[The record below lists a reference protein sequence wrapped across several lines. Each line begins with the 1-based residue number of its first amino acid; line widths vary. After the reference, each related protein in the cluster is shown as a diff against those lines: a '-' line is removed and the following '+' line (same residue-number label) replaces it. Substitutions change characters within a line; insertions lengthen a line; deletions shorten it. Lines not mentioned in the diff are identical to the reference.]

1 MARSFSDT
9 DMTLTDGAP
18 FTAGLE
24 TLGAERSAGEI
35 LVRRLWRLKGSILAG
50 LVLLVIVV
58 AAIFAPTV
66 APHNPFETN
75 IMTRLRPPVWMA
87 GGSPKYVLGTDQVGR
102 DILSRIIYGGR
113 VSLSI
118 GALAVL
124 LSASFGILLGLLA
137 GYMGKVADAV
147 ISTLV
152 NIMLTFPFVLLALAV
167 IAVLGSGFSKL
178 IIVLAITGWPLYT
191 RVVRASTMNLKERE
205 FVLASRASGMSHVR
219 IIASQI
225 LPNLLSIIVV
235 IASLQVA
242 RMIIL
247 ESFLSFLGLGV
258 PPPTPTWGGMLGE
271 GRQYMYMRW
280 WLAAFPGMAIFITT
294 LMINLVGDGLR
305 DWLDPH
311 LKM

>member
-1 MARSFSDT
+1 MARSFSDSDVLPVGDEST
-9 DMTLTDGAP
+9 AAPMGAARP
-18 FTAGLE
+18 A
-24 TLGAERSAGEI
+24 RSAGAV
-35 LVRRLWRLKGSILAG
+35 LARRIWRLKGSMLAG
-50 LVLLVIVV
+50 VVLLVIIAAAVGAPWMV
-58 AAIFAPTV
+58 AHDPLEA
-66 APHNPFETN
+66 N
-75 IMTRLRPPVWMA
+75 IMLRLRPPAWMH
-87 GGSPKYVLGTDQVGR
+87 GGVPAHLLGTDQVGR

-124 LSASFGILLGLLA
+124 VSASVGIVLGLLA
-137 GYMGKVADAV
+137 GYLGKAVDAV

-178 IIVLAITGWPLYT
+178 VIVLAITGWPLYT
-191 RVVRASTMNLKERE
+191 RVVRAETMHLKERE
-205 FVLASRASGMSHVR
+205 FIVAARAVGLRHRRVLARH
-219 IIASQI
+219 IF
-225 LPNLLSIIVV
+225 PNLISMLVV

-247 ESFLSFLGLGV
+247 ESFLGFLGLGI

-271 GRQYMYMRW
+271 GRLYMMHRW
-280 WLAAFPGMAIFITT
+280 WLAAFPGMAIFVTT

-311 LKM
+311 LKL

>member
-1 MARSFSDT
+1 MAGSISDRDIT
-9 DMTLTDGAP
+9 SAADGLSITSGDAVP
-18 FTAGLE
+18 
-24 TLGAERSAGEI
+24 RSASAK
-35 LVRRLWRLKGSILAG
+35 LASRLWRLKGSVIAGILM
-50 LVLLVIVV
+50 LLVV
-58 AAIFAPTV
+58 AASVFAPFVT
-66 APHNPFETN
+66 PHDPLEAN
-75 IMTRLRPPVWMA
+75 IMLRLRPPLWMN
-87 GGSPKYVLGTDQVGR
+87 GGVEGYLLGTDQVGR
-102 DILSRIIYGGR
+102 DILARIIYGGR

-124 LSASFGILLGLLA
+124 VSASFGITLGLMA
-137 GYMGKVADAV
+137 GYMGRVADAV

-167 IAVLGSGFSKL
+167 IAVLGSGFYKL
-178 IIVLAITGWPLYT
+178 VIVLAITGWPIYT
-191 RVVRASTMNLKERE
+191 RIIRAETLALKERE
-205 FVLASRASGMSHVR
+205 FVVAARAVGMSHFR
-219 IIASQI
+219 ILTKHI
-225 LPNLLSIIVV
+225 LLNLVGTIVV

-271 GRQYMYMRW
+271 GKLYMLHRW
-280 WLAAFPGMAIFITT
+280 WLAAFPGMAIFVTT

-311 LKM
+311 MKQA

>member
-1 MARSFSDT
+1 M
-9 DMTLTDGAP
+9 
-18 FTAGLE
+18 
-24 TLGAERSAGEI
+24 
-35 LVRRLWRLKGSILAG
+35 
-50 LVLLVIVV
+50 LLIV
-58 AAIFAPTV
+58 AAAVLAPVVT
-66 APHNPFETN
+66 PHDPLEAN
-75 IMTRLRPPVWMA
+75 IMLRLRPPLWMN
-87 GGSPKYVLGTDQVGR
+87 GGVEGHLLGTDQVGR
-102 DILSRIIYGGR
+102 DILTRIIYGGR

-124 LSASFGILLGLLA
+124 VSASFGIALGLMA

-167 IAVLGSGFSKL
+167 IAVLGSGFYKL
-178 IIVLAITGWPLYT
+178 VIVLAITGWPLYT
-191 RVVRASTMNLKERE
+191 RIIRAETLALKERE
-205 FVLASRASGMSHVR
+205 FVVAARAVGMSHFR
-219 IIASQI
+219 ILTKHI
-225 LPNLLSIIVV
+225 LLNLVGTIVV

-271 GRQYMYMRW
+271 GKLYMMHRW
-280 WLAAFPGMAIFITT
+280 WLAAFPGMAIFVTT

-311 LKM
+311 MKQS

>member
-1 MARSFSDT
+1 MVSI
-9 DMTLTDGAP
+9 
-18 FTAGLE
+18 FT
-24 TLGAERSAGEI
+24 
-35 LVRRLWRLKGSILAG
+35 
-50 LVLLVIVV
+50 
-58 AAIFAPTV
+58 
-66 APHNPFETN
+66 
-75 IMTRLRPPVWMA
+75 
-87 GGSPKYVLGTDQVGR
+87 
-102 DILSRIIYGGR
+102 RIIYGGR

-118 GALAVL
+118 GPLAVL
-124 LSASFGILLGLLA
+124 VSASFGIVLGLMA

-167 IAVLGSGFSKL
+167 IVVLGSGFSKL
-178 IIVLAITGWPLYT
+178 VIVLAITGWPLYT
-191 RVVRASTMNLKERE
+191 RIIRAETMALKERE
-205 FVLASRASGMSHVR
+205 FVVAARAVGMTHFRILTKHV
-219 IIASQI
+219 
-225 LPNLLSIIVV
+225 LLNLVGTIVV

-271 GRQYMYMRW
+271 GRLYMMHRW
-280 WLAAFPGMAIFITT
+280 WLAAFPGMAIFATT

-311 LKM
+311 LKL

>member
-1 MARSFSDT
+1 MARSLSDRDIT
-9 DMTLTDGAP
+9 PPHDGLLTIGEAP
-18 FTAGLE
+18 PRSSTAKL
-24 TLGAERSAGEI
+24 LS
-35 LVRRLWRLKGSILAG
+35 RLWRLKGSVIAGCLLLA
-50 LVLLVIVV
+50 IVT
-58 AAIFAPTV
+58 AAIFAPLVT
-66 APHNPFETN
+66 PHDPLEAN
-75 IMTRLRPPVWMA
+75 IMLRLRPPLWMH
-87 GGSPKYVLGTDQVGR
+87 GGVPEHLLGTDQVGR
-102 DILSRIIYGGR
+102 DILTRIIYGGR

-124 LSASFGILLGLLA
+124 VSASFGIVLGLMA
-137 GYMGKVADAV
+137 GYMGKVADAI

-178 IIVLAITGWPLYT
+178 VIVLAITSWPLYT
-191 RVVRASTMNLKERE
+191 RIIRAETMALKERE
-205 FVLASRASGMSHVR
+205 FVVAARAVGMNHIRILTKHV
-219 IIASQI
+219 
-225 LPNLLSIIVV
+225 LLNLVGTIVV

-247 ESFLSFLGLGV
+247 ESFLSFLGLGI

-271 GRQYMYMRW
+271 GRLYMMHRW
-280 WLAAFPGMAIFITT
+280 WLAAFPGMAIFATT

-311 LKM
+311 LKL

>member
-1 MARSFSDT
+1 MVQPFSDS
-9 DMTLTDGAP
+9 DVILTRDAP
-18 FTAGLE
+18 PVAELAVGE
-24 TLGAERSAGEI
+24 VERSAGAI
-35 LVRRLWRLKGSILAG
+35 LVRRLRRLKGSIVAG
-50 LVLLVIVV
+50 LMLLVVV
-58 AAIFAPTV
+58 ASAIFAPAL

-75 IMTRLRPPVWMA
+75 IMMRLRPPAWMQ
-87 GGSPKYVLGTDQVGR
+87 GGELQHPLGTDQIGR

-113 VSLSI
+113 VSLAI

-124 LSASFGILLGLLA
+124 ISASFGILLGLLA

-178 IIVLAITGWPLYT
+178 VIVLAITGWPLYT
-191 RVVRASTMNLKERE
+191 RVVRAETMNLKARE

-225 LPNLLSIIVV
+225 LPNLMSTIVV

-258 PPPTPTWGGMLGE
+258 PPLTPTWGGMLGE

-280 WLAAFPGMAIFITT
+280 WLAAFPGAAIFLTT
-294 LMINLVGDGLR
+294 LLINLVGDGLR

>member
-1 MARSFSDT
+1 
-9 DMTLTDGAP
+9 MTLADGTMVLSGSDMPVAKHS
-18 FTAGLE
+18 TA
-24 TLGAERSAGEI
+24 AMMA
-35 LVRRLWRLKGSILAG
+35 RRLWRLKGSLLAS
-50 LVLLVIVV
+50 LVLLLIILSAVL
-58 AAIFAPTV
+58 APLV
-66 APHNPFETN
+66 APHDPFATS
-75 IMTRLRPPVWMA
+75 IMTRLRPPVWMPK
-87 GGSPKYVLGTDQVGR
+87 GSTNYVLGTDQVGR

-113 VSLSI
+113 ISLSI

-124 LSASFGILLGLLA
+124 LSASFGVILGLLA
-137 GYMGKVADAV
+137 GYAGKVTDAV

-178 IIVLAITGWPLYT
+178 VLVLAITGWPLYT
-191 RVVRASTMNLKERE
+191 RVVRAETMHLKERE
-205 FVLASRASGMSHVR
+205 FILAARALGMRHVR
-219 IIASQI
+219 LVVKQI
-225 LPNLLSIIVV
+225 LPNLLSTIVV

-271 GRQYMYMRW
+271 GRTYMYHQW

-311 LKM
+311 LKR

>member
-1 MARSFSDT
+1 MARSLSDR
-9 DMTLTDGAP
+9 DMTPSSEGLL
-18 FTAGLE
+18 TAGRVPQ
-24 TLGAERSAGEI
+24 RSARAK
-35 LVRRLWRLKGSILAG
+35 LASRLWRLKGSIIAACLLLA
-50 LVLLVIVV
+50 IVA
-58 AAIFAPTV
+58 AAIFAPLV
-66 APHNPFETN
+66 APHDPLETN
-75 IMTRLRPPVWMA
+75 IMLRLRPPVWMQ
-87 GGSPKYVLGTDQVGR
+87 GGVPAYLLGTDQVGR
-102 DILSRIIYGGR
+102 DILTRIIYGGR

-124 LSASFGILLGLLA
+124 MSASFGIVLGLMA

-178 IIVLAITGWPLYT
+178 VIVLAITGWPLYT
-191 RVVRASTMNLKERE
+191 RIIRAETMALKERE
-205 FVLASRASGMSHVR
+205 FVVAARAVGMNHFRILTRHV
-219 IIASQI
+219 
-225 LPNLLSIIVV
+225 LLNLVGTIVV

-271 GRQYMYMRW
+271 GRLYMMHRW
-280 WLAAFPGMAIFITT
+280 WLAAFPGLAIFATT

>member
-1 MARSFSDT
+1 MARSLSEDQLT
-9 DMTLTDGAP
+9 VRGDVATLDSPAVLTV
-18 FTAGLE
+18 
-24 TLGAERSAGEI
+24 ERSAGAI
-35 LVRRLWRLKGSILAG
+35 LGRRLWRLKGSLLAA
-50 LVLLVIVV
+50 LVLLVIVAT
-58 AAIFAPTV
+58 AALAPLV
-66 APHNPFETN
+66 VPHNPLETS
-75 IMTRLRPPVWMA
+75 IMTRLRPPVWMP
-87 GGSPKYVLGTDQVGR
+87 GGATEFVLGTDQVGR

-118 GALAVL
+118 GALSVL
-124 LSASFGILLGLLA
+124 LSASFGVLLGLLA
-137 GYMGKVADAV
+137 GYAGKATDAV

-178 IIVLAITGWPLYT
+178 VLVLAITGWPLYT
-191 RVVRASTMNLKERE
+191 RVIRAETMNLRERE
-205 FVLASRASGMSHVR
+205 FVLASRASGMSHSR
-219 IIASQI
+219 IIAAQI
-225 LPNLLSIIVV
+225 LPNLVSTIVV

-271 GRQYMYMRW
+271 GRTYMYKQW

-311 LKM
+311 LKL